1 MARTFEQTRK
11 DTNAR
16 EKFSR
21 RNRSEIKGNFEDI
34 TEKTFERLAR
44 VPEKGITN
52 RGVDAKLERK
62 SDQIINIENNIDE
75 GVIDDIGFGLTEVN
89 NTINELFEFDLE
101 ELGQTDLL
109 RVIAEAARNIAVL
122 EKIAVDQGIT
132 AISFLNDIATAVEP
146 ASSIVVSGTQQ
157 IDNANGNP
165 IPVIP
170 NNDNTTVDV
179 RKLRVRAAPGN
190 SNELYFGDDKVTP
203 ENGFFL
209 TPGEATTIDIDFR
222 DSVLWMAGDEGD
234 FVYLLGT
241 F

>member
-16 EKFSR
+16 KKFSR
-21 RNRSEIKGNFEDI
+21 RNRSEIKGDFEDI

-44 VPEKGITN
+44 VPEKGIID
-52 RGVDAKLERK
+52 RGLGSKNERRQ
-62 SDQIINIENNIDE
+62 DQIINIRNGVDE
-75 GVIDDIGFGLTEVN
+75 GTIDDIGFGLTEIN
-89 NTINELFEFDLE
+89 NNINELFEFDLD

-122 EKIAVDQGIT
+122 EKISVDEAIT
-132 AISFLNDIATAVEP
+132 VISFLNDIATAVEP
-146 ASSIVVSGTQQ
+146 ASSIVVSGTQE

-165 IPVIP
+165 VPVIP
-170 NNDNTTVDV
+170 NNDNTTVQV

-190 SNELYFGDDKVTP
+190 SNELYFGDDEVDP

-222 DSVLWMAGDEGD
+222 DSVLWMAGDDGD